1 MSNKSNGMFKLKK
14 MAEGVGQKKR
24 VFTIYEAIT

>member
-14 MAEGVGQKKR
+14 MAEGVGQKKN
-24 VFTIYEAIT
+24 FTIYEAIT